1 MGLISSFYSQI
12 LETAVLSVTSIK
24 EVIVYLVSAEGL
36 RSSPGKRLNRLQ
48 LKQARADFEPQTQKS
63 DSPICLFAAY
73 ADDLTASTFEYL
85 ALFNRLGFKIV
96 YINNAPTS
104 RKTLELLSPLVW
116 MAFDRP
122 NQGQDLGAYKDGIL
136 WLEENGFFNECSALA
151 IVNDS
156 MQFIPGK
163 FAKNLTERISE
174 FLCSGSPA
182 LFSHVSQQT
191 LPHYQSFFQ
200 VLKPEVFLSKPFLSF
215 WKQYIPYSHRFHCI
229 YKGEIKISQKVY
241 NKLSGAQ
248 TLYTSEALHH
258 RLLEAYNNSEGVV
271 AEDLIYLMPSPYRT
285 LIKKIPNPALNQL
298 LGARE
303 SRKSFMR
310 SELTCISD
318 LIENSNPTHVA
329 AFLYPYYLFCPLLK
343 RDLCFAGSFTIA
355 QAINL
360 YRDMLSISLAEGE
373 GVDHLI
379 NNLVAEF
386 EEYLYKKGVP
396 LGYAN
401 RRALAITKGLGS
413 GFVYSGTYSG

>member
-1 MGLISSFYSQI
+1 MGLISSVYNQI
-12 LETAVLSVTSIK
+12 LETAVLSVTSMQ
-24 EVIVYLVSAEGL
+24 EVIAYLVSADGL
-36 RSSPGKRLNRLQ
+36 RSSPSKRLSRLQ
-48 LKQARADFEPQTQKS
+48 LQEPSADFEPQMRRS
-63 DSPICLFAAY
+63 DNPICIFAAY
-73 ADDLTASTFEYL
+73 ASDLTVSAFEYL
-85 ALFNRLGFKIV
+85 TIFKRLGFRVV
-96 YINNAPTS
+96 YINNSPIS
-104 RKTLELLSPLVW
+104 RKSRELLSPLVW

-122 NQGQDLGAYKDGIL
+122 NQGQDFGVYKDGIL
-136 WLEENGFFNECSALA
+136 WLEANGYLNECSALA

-163 FAKNLTERISE
+163 FARHFTERIGG
-174 FLCSGSPA
+174 FLSSDSPA
-182 LFSHVSQQT
+182 LFSHVSQQS

-200 VLKPEVFLSKPFLSF
+200 VLKPEVFLSRPFLSF

-248 TLYTSEALHH
+248 TLYSSEALHQ
-258 RLLEAYNNSEGVV
+258 RILEAHDNSEGIV
-271 AEDLIYLMPSPYRT
+271 ADDLVYLMPSPYRT

-303 SRKSFMR
+303 SNKRLMR
-310 SELTCISD
+310 SELICVSD

-329 AFLYPYYLFCPLLK
+329 AFLYPFYLHCPLLK

-355 QAINL
+355 QAISL
-360 YRDMLSISLAEGE
+360 YQNMLRLSLSEYDGTNELA
-373 GVDHLI
+373 DKL
-379 NNLVAEF
+379 LAEF

-401 RRALAITKGLGS
+401 RRVMAIMKGLGS

>member
-1 MGLISSFYSQI
+1 
-12 LETAVLSVTSIK
+12 
-24 EVIVYLVSAEGL
+24 
-36 RSSPGKRLNRLQ
+36 
-48 LKQARADFEPQTQKS
+48 
-63 DSPICLFAAY
+63 
-73 ADDLTASTFEYL
+73 
-85 ALFNRLGFKIV
+85 
-96 YINNAPTS
+96 
-104 RKTLELLSPLVW
+104 
-116 MAFDRP
+116 
-122 NQGQDLGAYKDGIL
+122 
-136 WLEENGFFNECSALA
+136 
-151 IVNDS
+151 
-156 MQFIPGK
+156 
-163 FAKNLTERISE
+163 
-174 FLCSGSPA
+174 
-182 LFSHVSQQT
+182 
-191 LPHYQSFFQ
+191 
-200 VLKPEVFLSKPFLSF
+200 
-215 WKQYIPYSHRFHCI
+215 
-229 YKGEIKISQKVY
+229 
-241 NKLSGAQ
+241 LSGAQ

-258 RLLEAYNNSEGVV
+258 RFLEAYNNSEGVL

-373 GVDHLI
+373 GVDHII